1 MVCTCLRALGITMMP
16 TALVLPSV
24 PVQRLGNNFAVVRIS
39 KITQPDLPHDPQKDY
54 YTCSTGELNL
64 PSLRY

>member
-1 MVCTCLRALGITMMP
+1 MVCTCLQALGITMMP
-16 TALVLPSV
+16 TALALPSI
-24 PVQRLGNNFAVVRIS
+24 PVQSLGNNFAVVRIS